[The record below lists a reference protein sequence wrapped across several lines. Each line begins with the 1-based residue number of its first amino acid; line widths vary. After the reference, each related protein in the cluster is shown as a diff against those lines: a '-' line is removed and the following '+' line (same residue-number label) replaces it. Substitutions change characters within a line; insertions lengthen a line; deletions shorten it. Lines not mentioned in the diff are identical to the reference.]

1 MAEQEFSLVIRGGR
15 AVLPD
20 GVARVDIGISG
31 ETIAAIGEH
40 LARGAAEIDAT
51 DRIVAPGGVDPHAH
65 IEQVSGA
72 GLLNADTFESATA
85 SAVFGGTTTVISF
98 AAQHAGR
105 DLDGVVADY
114 HRLADRGAMIDYA
127 FHLIIGDPNEVTLKA
142 QLPKLV
148 RDGHASIKVFM
159 TYDRVKLDDE
169 QLLDVLAAARDNHAF
184 VCVHAENH
192 GMISFMSKRLLAGG
206 LTAPSAFWMSHPRLA
221 EVDAIQRVAAMSQL
235 VDQPVMVFHVSTA
248 EGADAVRRAR
258 AAGVKLF
265 AETCPH
271 YLVLTADEVDRP
283 GLEGAK
289 WMCSPPLRQA
299 ADQDALWQALADG
312 DLQVVSSDHAPYR
325 FDASGKLAA
334 GPAPTFKQIANG
346 LPGIEVR
353 LPLLFDAAVTKAR
366 LGLERFVALTS
377 TNPAKLYGLY
387 PKKGALA
394 VGSDADVA
402 IWNADKTVTLSS
414 AMLHDRT
421 GYTPYEGRVV
431 KGWPETVLSRGRI
444 AVRNGSLQVA
454 PGSGRFL
461 PRVAGAAAEPLGRPS
476 AEFAN
481 ATAKPA
487 PARRASLA

>member
-1 MAEQEFSLVIRGGR
+1 
-15 AVLPD
+15 
-20 GVARVDIGISG
+20 
-31 ETIAAIGEH
+31 
-40 LARGAAEIDAT
+40 
-51 DRIVAPGGVDPHAH
+51 
-65 IEQVSGA
+65 
-72 GLLNADTFESATA
+72 
-85 SAVFGGTTTVISF
+85 
-98 AAQHAGR
+98 
-105 DLDGVVADY
+105 
-114 HRLADRGAMIDYA
+114 
-127 FHLIIGDPNEVTLKA
+127 
-142 QLPKLV
+142 
-148 RDGHASIKVFM
+148 
-159 TYDRVKLDDE
+159 
-169 QLLDVLAAARDNHAF
+169 
-184 VCVHAENH
+184 
-192 GMISFMSKRLLAGG
+192 
-206 LTAPSAFWMSHPRLA
+206 
-221 EVDAIQRVAAMSQL
+221 
-235 VDQPVMVFHVSTA
+235 
-248 EGADAVRRAR
+248 VRRAR

-476 AEFAN
+476 TEFAN